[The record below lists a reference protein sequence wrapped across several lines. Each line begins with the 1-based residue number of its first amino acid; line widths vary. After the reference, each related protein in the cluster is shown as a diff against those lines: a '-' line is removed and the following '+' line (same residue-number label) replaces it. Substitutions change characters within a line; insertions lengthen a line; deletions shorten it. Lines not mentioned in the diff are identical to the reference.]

1 MSLHDYTALTA
12 RPPSIAEWE
21 DLLVRVEIAPRAL
34 RVAAG
39 DAGDGPAVRA
49 VLARAAAAEA
59 AFDDVIGAMRDGVEV
74 PASSVD
80 PGAAADG
87 EEGDAETLADRYT
100 ARRNR
105 IFAQVQRRGLYVW
118 DWAAPLPGGGTLTC
132 YQLLAGMA
140 RHDGEVLAGVRAAAG
155 R

>member
-1 MSLHDYTALTA
+1 MSLHDYTTLDA

-21 DLLVRVEIAPRAL
+21 EVLIRVEIAPRAL
-34 RVAAG
+34 RVAAD

-49 VLARAAAAEA
+49 VLAAAAAAES
-59 AFDDVIGAMRDGVEV
+59 AFDDVIAAMRDEAEV

-80 PGAAADG
+80 PGASGDG
-87 EEGDAETLADRYT
+87 EEGDAGALVDRFSQ
-100 ARRNR
+100 RRSR

-118 DWAAPLPGGGTLTC
+118 DWSAGLPGGGRLTC
-132 YQLLAGMA
+132 YQLMAGMA
-140 RHDGEVLAGVRAAAG
+140 RHDGEVLAAVRAAAG

>member
-1 MSLHDYTALTA
+1 VTLHDFTDAEA

-21 DLLVRVEIAPRAL
+21 DVLIRVEIAPRAL
-34 RVAAG
+34 RVAAD

-59 AFDDVIGAMRDGVEV
+59 AFDDVIAAMRDGTEV
-74 PASSVD
+74 PAAAVE
-80 PGAAADG
+80 PGAGAEG
-87 EEGDAETLADRYT
+87 EEGDAAALVDRY
-100 ARRNR
+100 AQRRGR

-118 DWAAPLPGGGTLTC
+118 DWASPLPGGGTLTC
-132 YQLLAGMA
+132 YQLMTGMA
-140 RHDGEVLAGVRAAAG
+140 RHDGETLAAVRAAGG